1 MQKQSLNLIVFA
13 SSLASRE
20 STFADH
26 KQLLDELS
34 NIYKVNYVFPDQL
47 SASLPSGT
55 TMVLVGSGG
64 VEQQVRQAMPQ
75 LPPYVLLIAD
85 GLKNSLAASLEIL
98 SWMRLNGRQGRVIH
112 GDMHYM
118 LQQVATYVQATAT
131 LQCLRGKRVGAIG
144 RPSSWLIA
152 SDVDRQAVHRSWGV
166 DIVDVPLTE
175 VVERFGVIKDAEVTD
190 VATRFMAGAAGMREP
205 SKQDVI
211 KAARLYRAVA
221 DVCTGHQLDAM
232 TLNCFDL
239 IPPTGT
245 TGCLALALLN
255 DAGLPAGC
263 EGDMPTLLTMLLVQA
278 ATGQASF
285 MANPS
290 KIIDVDRHEM
300 IFAHCTIAPG
310 LTDRYVI
317 RNHYESLSGVGIEGI
332 LEPKPVTVVKCGGA
346 DMSQSFI
353 SEAELL
359 QCTTNPN
366 MCRTQMLLR
375 LSESLDYFLN
385 RSIGNHHVIVPG
397 NHTATLQSVLQLLAH
412 H

>member
-1 MQKQSLNLIVFA
+1 MEQ
-13 SSLASRE
+13 
-20 STFADH
+20 T
-26 KQLLDELS
+26 
-34 NIYKVNYVFPDQL
+34 YKVNYLFPNQL
-47 SASLPSGT
+47 AGSLPAGT

-64 VEQQVRQAMPQ
+64 VEQQVRDAMPQ

-118 LQQVATYVQATAT
+118 LLQIDGYVQAAAT
-131 LQCLRGKRVGAIG
+131 MQRLRGKRVGAIG

-152 SDVDRQAVHRSWGV
+152 SEVDRDAVRRSWGV
-166 DIVDVPLTE
+166 EIVDVPLTE
-175 VVERFGVIKDAEVTD
+175 VVERFNVTKDGDVTD
-190 VATRFMAGAAGMREP
+190 VATRFMQGAAGMREP
-205 SKQDVI
+205 SKADVV

-221 DVCTGHQLDAM
+221 QVCSEHQLDAM

-263 EGDMPTLLTMLLVQA
+263 EGDMPTLLTMLLVRV

-290 KIIDVDRHEM
+290 KIIDVDKHEM
-300 IFAHCTIAPG
+300 IFSHCTIAPR
-310 LTDRYVI
+310 LTDSYVI
-317 RNHYESLSGVGIEGI
+317 RNHYESLCGVGIEGI
-332 LEPKPVTVVKCGGA
+332 VEPNPVTVVKCGGA
-346 DMSQSFI
+346 DMSQSFM
-353 SEAELL
+353 SEAQLL

-375 LSESLDYFLN
+375 LREPLDYFLQ

-397 NHTATLQSVLQLLAH
+397 QQAAMLQAVLKLLSH